1 MWLMIDVKNRIE
13 TEIQVFIW
21 IEDVDD
27 ETKKMFAFRYIS
39 NLINIELMMAGK

>member
-27 ETKKMFAFRYIS
+27 ETKKKCLLLDTYRT
-39 NLINIELMMAGK
+39 